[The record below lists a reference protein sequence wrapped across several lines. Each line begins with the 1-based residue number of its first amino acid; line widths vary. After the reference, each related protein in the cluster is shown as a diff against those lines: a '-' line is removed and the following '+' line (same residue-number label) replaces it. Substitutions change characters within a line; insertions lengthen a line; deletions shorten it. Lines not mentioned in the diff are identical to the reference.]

1 MKIKLIANRKV
12 RLDKYISD
20 NSDLSREQINKIIE
34 QKNCLVDGSPAI
46 KKSQII
52 DIDNTIIIDTRDN
65 IEKNNDLILNY
76 EYIDEDIIV
85 LNKQKNIEAVCISSY
100 NKVNDSVDARMVNLK
115 YINDTEWIFF
125 SNYNSKK
132 AKQFIENSSIS
143 GLFFWNEVFSINI

>member
-52 DIDNTIIIDTRDN
+52 DIDNTIIIDTMPYMR
-65 IEKNNDLILNY
+65 KY
-76 EYIDEDIIV
+76 EE
-85 LNKQKNIEAVCISSY
+85 L
-100 NKVNDSVDARMVNLK
+100 
-115 YINDTEWIFF
+115 
-125 SNYNSKK
+125 
-132 AKQFIENSSIS
+132 
-143 GLFFWNEVFSINI
+143 

>member
-1 MKIKLIANRKV
+1 MFFLVSLIFGLGFVSYSNHSKIKNLKVPKILIGKQICQICNNVMQKV

-34 QKNCLVDGSPAI
+34 QKNCLVDGRPAI

-76 EYIDEDIIV
+76 EYIDEDIIC
-85 LNKQKNIEAVCISSY
+85 LLYTSPSPR
-100 NKVNDSVDARMVNLK
+100 D
-115 YINDTEWIFF
+115 
-125 SNYNSKK
+125 
-132 AKQFIENSSIS
+132 
-143 GLFFWNEVFSINI
+143 